1 VRIYDFIVKKQ
12 NYFLFFLVITIN
24 FVYLQQNN
32 QTKTDSINEDKDL
45 PFGTY
50 PPFSGQ
56 Q

>member
-1 VRIYDFIVKKQ
+1 VRIYDFIAKIQ
-12 NYFLFFLVITIN
+12 NNFLFFFVFTIN

-32 QTKTDSINEDKDL
+32 QTKTDSINENKDL

>member
-1 VRIYDFIVKKQ
+1 LILPY
-12 NYFLFFLVITIN
+12 N
-24 FVYLQQNN
+24 FVFLQQNN
-32 QTKTDSINEDKDL
+32 QTKTDSINENKDL